1 MRHFQSLLL
10 LAAMLANAT
19 AFMSTII
26 RAIPASIET
35 VKKVTPIMTYQQ
47 KRKSEL
53 VAQMAL
59 GYGGKPASS
68 AEEDLAL
75 TIDIIKKHADS
86 DLPKPKSSPKTVA
99 TKQEVEEEEG
109 GPKKSLAKDIGNK
122 MKNKASGGSRSKS
135 SGQNGVRTMIRGRRE
150 SDHHLVEGEE
160 VIVTAATTV
169 IKLGIWHAI
178 VEVGEGRDHLVGDTH
193 RDETIREIGDDL
205 VHLIEDHARLT
216 SIEGR
221 DHQGGL
227 APLLPTVEI

>member
-26 RAIPASIET
+26 KAIPSIET

-75 TIDIIKKHADS
+75 TIDIIKKHAES
-86 DLPKPKSSPKTVA
+86 DVPKPKSSPKAVA
-99 TKQEVEEEEG
+99 TKQEQEEETA
-109 GPKKSLAKDIGNK
+109 PKKSLAKDIGKK
-122 MKNKASGGSRSKS
+122 MKNKAS
-135 SGQNGVRTMIRGRRE
+135 N
-150 SDHHLVEGEE
+150 
-160 VIVTAATTV
+160 VTKRVKTNV
-169 IKLGIWHAI
+169 SNF
-178 VEVGEGRDHLVGDTH
+178 VVG
-193 RDETIREIGDDL
+193 
-205 VHLIEDHARLT
+205 A
-216 SIEGR
+216 
-221 DHQGGL
+221 
-227 APLLPTVEI
+227 

>member
-26 RAIPASIET
+26 KAIPASIET

-75 TIDIIKKHADS
+75 TIDIIKKHAES
-86 DLPKPKSSPKTVA
+86 DVPKPKSSPKAVA
-99 TKQEVEEEEG
+99 TKQEQEEETA
-109 GPKKSLAKDIGNK
+109 PKKSLAKDIGKK
-122 MKNKASGGSRSKS
+122 MKNKAS
-135 SGQNGVRTMIRGRRE
+135 N
-150 SDHHLVEGEE
+150 
-160 VIVTAATTV
+160 VTKRVKTNV
-169 IKLGIWHAI
+169 SNF
-178 VEVGEGRDHLVGDTH
+178 VVG
-193 RDETIREIGDDL
+193 
-205 VHLIEDHARLT
+205 A
-216 SIEGR
+216 
-221 DHQGGL
+221 
-227 APLLPTVEI
+227 